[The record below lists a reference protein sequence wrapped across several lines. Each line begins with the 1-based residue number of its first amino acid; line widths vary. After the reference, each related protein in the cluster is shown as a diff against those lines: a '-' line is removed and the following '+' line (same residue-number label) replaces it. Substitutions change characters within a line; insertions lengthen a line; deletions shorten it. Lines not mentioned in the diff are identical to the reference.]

1 MHRFW
6 FVSGFNPTYPLEKMI
21 QWWLSHSSFFLI
33 IGDTVALDCL
43 LNGCR
48 MQTFLY
54 CSMFGS
60 HASKTNTASSNEEN
74 PPAVSCV
81 ASLFGSSVL
90 LPLVSLPLFSGPLIL
105 LVTLL
110 HSLNYFHF
118 CCHCYL
124 MTFLSSIRYITTA
137 FMLAS
142 GHPGLEIKRLC
153 YWTLY
158 SAQKHHSLWRMH
170 SGHNVHQTC
179 ELTYVTGHAN
189 ICSPLWKLKDHN
201 LKVCV

>member
-1 MHRFW
+1 MAAACKPSCTVLCSGPVPQNLTLPPRMKKILLPFP
-6 FVSGFNPTYPLEKMI
+6 VSWVSLVL
-21 QWWLSHSSFFLI
+21 Q
-33 IGDTVALDCL
+33 L
-43 LNGCR
+43 L
-48 MQTFLY
+48 
-54 CSMFGS
+54 
-60 HASKTNTASSNEEN
+60 
-74 PPAVSCV
+74 
-81 ASLFGSSVL
+81 L

-124 MTFLSSIRYITTA
+124 MTFLRSTRYITTA

-142 GHPGLEIKRLC
+142 GHPGLEIKRLY

-179 ELTYVTGHAN
+179 ELTYVIGHAN